1 MLFALHPV
9 QAESVASVSG
19 IQGLLC
25 GLFGLSAV
33 LQYTHFAA
41 PDSGDRPWVR
51 YGVASALFVCAV
63 LSKPL
68 GTVVPIVVGLVDV
81 FFLRRNWRA
90 AVRSLWPW
98 VVIALPYVIL
108 TKSIQPDKPFDVEV
122 PYWTRPFIAAD
133 AVTFYLYKIIFPA
146 WLGLFYGRTP
156 GSVLKHDAIF
166 YTWLVPAAIA
176 VALWQRRA
184 KLRPLIGAALIFLAA
199 LAPVS
204 GLVRF
209 NSQQFSTVWDHYL
222 YLPMFGV
229 ALAAAWSLARPWC
242 REPRRRGQVTLLCAA
257 LLAALAARTW
267 FQARTW
273 HDTRALFQ
281 NSRRVNPNVME
292 VR

>member
-1 MLFALHPV
+1 M
-9 QAESVASVSG
+9 
-19 IQGLLC
+19 
-25 GLFGLSAV
+25 
-33 LQYTHFAA
+33 
-41 PDSGDRPWVR
+41 
-51 YGVASALFVCAV
+51 
-63 LSKPL
+63 
-68 GTVVPIVVGLVDV
+68 PIVVGLVDV

-98 VVIALPYVIL
+98 IVVALPYVIL

-146 WLGLFYGRTP
+146 WLGLFYGRHA
-156 GSVLKHDAIF
+156 GVGAEARRDLLHVARAGGDRGRVL
-166 YTWLVPAAIA
+166 AAA
-176 VALWQRRA
+176 A

-229 ALAAAWSLARPWC
+229 ALCGGVGAARPWC

-257 LLAALAARTW
+257 LLAALAA
-267 FQARTW
+267 QDVVPGEDVAR
-273 HDTRALFQ
+273 HAQALFQ
-281 NSRRVNPNVME
+281 NARRVNPNVME